1 MRKEY
6 KNILVAVDGSEHAY
20 NAVSEAVEITKRNK
34 AKLQVLTVKETSRFY
49 EAFEMSVIE
58 TDSLDKMAID
68 ILKRVSEIVNE
79 QVEYEEINIY
89 DNNAKRQI
97 VQYAK
102 ENKID
107 LIVIGSTGVGV
118 IDKFLVGSTTQY
130 VVNNAPCNVMVVK

>member
-34 AKLQVLTVKETSRFY
+34 AKLQVLTVKETSRY
-49 EAFEMSVIE
+49 YNAFDRSVFE
-58 TDSLDKMAID
+58 VTSKERPATDIP
-68 ILKRVSEIVNE
+68 KRVSEIVDE
-79 QVEYEEINIY
+79 QVEYEEINLY

-107 LIVIGSTGVGV
+107 LIVIGSSGTSKTDELHAHS
-118 IDKFLVGSTTQY
+118 ITKY
-130 VVNNAPCNVMVVK
+130 VVNHAPCNVMVVK

>member
-34 AKLQVLTVKETSRFY
+34 AKLQVLTVKETSRY
-49 EAFEMSVIE
+49 YNAFDRSVFE
-58 TDSLDKMAID
+58 VTSKERPATDIP
-68 ILKRVSEIVNE
+68 KRVSEIVDE
-79 QVEYEEINIY
+79 QVEYEEINLY

-107 LIVIGSTGVGV
+107 
-118 IDKFLVGSTTQY
+118 
-130 VVNNAPCNVMVVK
+130 